1 MEDDTTWVQI
11 EVTDVTGPDDFV
23 VVTIEDKRETPGKP
37 NNLVVRQPHEHPYLC
52 AVEQVRV
59 DELVSAVRASCGG
72 GSATPDG
79 GEEDVRGVLHQ
90 FRIDFPR
97 CRVTLQGHLQ
107 DSADVFWTRVHE
119 ILPYHVA
126 RNVLVLC
133 TQGALADVYSSVMRY
148 LVRSPDTHVVDAGHY
163 EISVDLM
170 DARDTDDDE
179 GGSSVS
185 STCKAKMRVSKR
197 FQLVRIEEC
206 AHKLAEVRVELRLE
220 LSATL
225 SSGNQ
230 IIEAFETSPSS
241 SAS

>member
-37 NNLVVRQPHEHPYLC
+37 TNLVVRQPHEHPYLC

-59 DELVSAVRASCGG
+59 DELVCAVRASCGG
-72 GSATPDG
+72 GNATPDG
-79 GEEDVRGVLHQ
+79 GAEEDVSGVLHQ

-97 CRVTLQGHLQ
+97 CRVTLQGQRQ

-163 EISVDLM
+163 EISVD
-170 DARDTDDDE
+170 ARDDDDGSA
-179 GGSSVS
+179 GGS

-197 FQLVRIEEC
+197 FQLVRIEER

-220 LSATL
+220 LGATL

-230 IIEAFETSPSS
+230 IIEAFETAASS